1 MSLDQKRLKILR
13 NNTKLSQKQLA
24 DALGVPHGT
33 YRNWEQGLRTPD
45 TETVMKLAEYFNVST
60 DYIFGRDTGTT
71 TFFDGQHIDNS
82 TNEKSNQYCEKSD
95 ISLPANILDIKMKKV
110 PTLDSVITGQ
120 LIFSE
125 RKDEYYFDIGSD
137 TRASFCMKVKGDSML
152 NARILDGDY
161 VFIHEDSQ
169 VNDGEIAAVLIGDE
183 VFLRRVYKNQN
194 ELVLM
199 AENPSYKPMI
209 YRNEELEGIKILGLA
224 VAFQS
229 NIH

>member
-1 MSLDQKRLKILR
+1 MSLDQKRLKMLR
-13 NNTKLSQKQLA
+13 NKKQFSQKQLA

-60 DYIFGRDTGTT
+60 DYIFGRDTGIT

-82 TNEKSNQYCEKSD
+82 TSEKYNQFREKGD
-95 ISLPANILDIKMKKV
+95 ISLPPNSSDIKMKKV
-110 PTLDSVITGQ
+110 PKLDSVTSGQ
-120 LIFSE
+120 LFFSE
-125 RKDEYYFDIGSD
+125 RKDEYYFDVGSEI
-137 TRASFCMKVKGDSML
+137 RASFCMKVKGDSML

-183 VFLRRVYKNQN
+183 VLLRRVYKNQN